1 MTEEKDDKTLSE
13 VDLDQVQGGSVFGTP
28 SGGWGLDGP
37 VESGMQSLS
46 NIQNLS
52 GTDVRKARIGTS
64 PDEDGFSS
72 QAGGSPN
79 V

>member
-1 MTEEKDDKTLSE
+1 MTDDKMLSDE
-13 VDLDQVQGGSVFGTP
+13 DLDQVQGADVFGTP

-37 VESGMQSLS
+37 VVSGMQSLS

-52 GTDVRKARIGTS
+52 GTDDRKTRVGTS
-64 PDEDGFSS
+64 TDGSS
-72 QAGGSPN
+72 FVTGAGGDPN